1 MVEVV
6 PHQITS
12 VVYDVDN
19 SSNTQ
24 IVFSWDEVTGL
35 QTGGSPIIEYQ
46 VDFDQGTSTWTTSS
60 TSTSTITFDGLTG
73 GMTYS
78 VRVAAVNKYGP
89 SELSDTLSVIAAQE
103 PDTPD
108 APTTET
114 VGLYVKIEWSEPED
128 NNAAIT

>member
-1 MVEVV
+1 
-6 PHQITS
+6 
-12 VVYDVDN
+12 
-19 SSNTQ
+19 
-24 IVFSWDEVTGL
+24 
-35 QTGGSPIIEYQ
+35 
-46 VDFDQGTSTWTTSS
+46 
-60 TSTSTITFDGLTG
+60 
-73 GMTYS
+73 MTYS